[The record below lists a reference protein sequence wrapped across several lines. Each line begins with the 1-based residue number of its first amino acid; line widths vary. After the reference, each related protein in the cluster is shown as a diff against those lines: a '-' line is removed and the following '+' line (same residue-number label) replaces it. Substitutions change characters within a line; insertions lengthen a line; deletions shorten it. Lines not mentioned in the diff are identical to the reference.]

1 MAKKIGKERTRRVK
15 GLMLTALLLVAL
27 ISTASG
33 EAVLTITPN
42 DVTPGTEVTVTGTGF
57 NASENVTISTT
68 VTCHKPV
75 VEGRCECYL
84 EHFEVPQETD
94 LNLIVRKVDDN
105 VTLYAKVLLFW
116 LTIGPDTPGTGFLFA
131 YDAGSKT
138 STVSRN
144 NVPTGTYSVDVIGD
158 AAAGEVN
165 CTMITTAIMQITA
178 DGSGNFTKRVST
190 GGVPICN
197 FTINATG
204 QSSGKKASAAL
215 NLFLQGD
222 PSKDG
227 QINAYDCTCIA
238 RYWAC
243 IGGYNNDTVCC
254 LAAAGLAPPCDKVDL
269 NDARCLARYLIG
281 KESSL
286 PCSGCS

>member
-1 MAKKIGKERTRRVK
+1 MAKKMRKERTGRVK

-57 NASENVTISTT
+57 NASEIVTISTT
-68 VTCHKPV
+68 VTCSKSV

-84 EHFEVPQETD
+84 EQFEVPQETD
-94 LNLIVRKVDDN
+94 INLIVRKVDDH

-116 LTIGPDTPGTGFLFA
+116 FTIGPDTPGTGFLFA
-131 YDAGSKT
+131 YDAGNKT
-138 STVSRN
+138 STVARN
-144 NVPTGTYSVDVIGD
+144 NVPAGTYSVDVIGD

-178 DGSGNFTKRVST
+178 DGSGNFTKSVST

-197 FTINATG
+197 YTINATG
-204 QSSGKKASAAL
+204 QSSGKRASAAL

-238 RYWAC
+238 RFWAC

-254 LAAAGLAPPCDKVDL
+254 LAAAGLAPPCDIVDL

-286 PCSGCS
+286 PCSGCP